1 MSKLATLKNLLP
13 VQALPGGKK
22 SSAQALPFKSFDEY
36 LQLQDGT
43 YRAILKVTPINNDL
57 LSDDENDQVVECMQE
72 AINSTSVGIV
82 QLTVSSE
89 RLNLDEYI
97 EYLQGKIEDTTNS
110 YFMERLT
117 SQIEYVQRQTM
128 KQRKVKSFYFTVVSK
143 NSDLSRAR
151 EDFDEAIRKVE
162 EALAN
167 GEMYV
172 KMLRKHDSLR
182 MLYEKLNPITS
193 VIQPYDNDMDTFQSI
208 APQPIRHSEFYSEMD
223 GMYYKFYTITH
234 YPESTYPAWMKR
246 IFDCNAEVDVSII
259 LHQTGK
265 QKMINAIDSNI
276 GIIKYNRDKPGT
288 KASEKIQ
295 LEAQEK
301 SALDMLVDLG
311 SDAENVFNMSVVIA
325 VRDKS
330 LKDLEISSERVQLAI
345 SQSKMNSRQLILMN
359 NDMFWLSLPI
369 AYNSEFLKN
378 ENMYWPMQS
387 SVIGSILP
395 YNSSEFLM
403 KTGVIMG
410 NNPDTKSLII
420 SDRRDAKRVD
430 NPNMVIIAPSGRGKT
445 WATKSNV
452 IRENSRGTKVIIIDP
467 DREYRFKFGERV
479 VFSIGAEFCTNPFH
493 IRSAILD
500 IDDDDDENDS
510 TNYSENVGAYLQRK
524 IGDLIPFFRSIYPDM
539 DSTEEADLMA
549 AIQTMYEEK
558 GLTFDSVSLPPASDL
573 ENGIPYG
580 YPIFSDLDEVMERA
594 EYKDTLLTLR
604 KNIKP
609 YVTGIYKKMFN
620 GPTNW
625 SMDSML
631 TVLDINS
638 LSDVI
643 QPQMMYLLL
652 QDIWEYVKKD
662 RTEEIGLY
670 VDEAW
675 KLADPDNPQTLK
687 FLFMLSKRI
696 RKYGGF
702 LTTITQSIEDF
713 FAAGSGNKNYGK
725 HIFDNAFF
733 KIFLGLTEDDYAR
746 LKKIGFKFSRKE
758 EKILQRRNVKGRGIF
773 IAGSTRVQIQ
783 TLPLTDELQ
792 FIDSGLAKKYAH
804 LPANLDFSEIE
815 EGA

>member
-1 MSKLATLKNLLP
+1 MSIFDAIKNILP
-13 VQALPGGKK
+13 RQALPGGKK
-22 SSAQALPFKSFDEY
+22 TAAQSLPFKSFNEF
-36 LQLQDGT
+36 LQMTDGT

-57 LSDDENDQVVECMQE
+57 LADDENDEIVECMQE
-72 AINSTSVGIV
+72 AINSSNVGIV

-97 EYLQGKIEDTTNS
+97 EYLQEKTENTTDA
-110 YFMERLT
+110 YFMERLVAIT
-117 SQIEYVQRQTM
+117 EYVQRQTI

-143 NSDLSRAR
+143 NSDIIRAR

-162 EALAN
+162 EALGN

-172 KMLRKHDSLR
+172 KLFRKKETMR

-193 VIQPYDNDMDTFQSI
+193 VTQPYQEDMETFHSI
-208 APQPIRHSEFYSEMD
+208 APEPIRHSEFYSEMD
-223 GMYYKFYTITH
+223 GMYYKFYTITN
-234 YPESTYPAWMKR
+234 YPDKVYPAWMKKV
-246 IFDCNAEVDVSII
+246 FDCNAEVDVSII

-276 GIIKYNRDKPGT
+276 GIIKYNHDKPGT
-288 KASEKIQ
+288 KESEKIE
-295 LEAQEK
+295 LENQEK
-301 SALDMLVDLG
+301 SARDMLVDLG
-311 SDAENVFNMSVVIA
+311 SDAENVFNMSVIIA
-325 VRDKS
+325 VRDRTV
-330 LKDLEISSERVQLAI
+330 KDLEVSSERVQLAI
-345 SQSKMNSRQLILMN
+345 SQSKMNSRQLVLMN

-403 KTGVIMG
+403 KTGVVMG

-420 SDRRDAKRVD
+420 SDRRDSKRVD

-452 IRENSRGTKVIIIDP
+452 IRENSQGTKVIIIDP

-479 VFSIGAEFCTNPFH
+479 IFSIGSEFCTNPFH

-500 IDDDDDENDS
+500 VDDDDEDNDS
-510 TNYSENVGAYLQRK
+510 ANYTENVGAYLQRK
-524 IGDLIPFFRSIYPDM
+524 IGDLIPFFRGIYPAM
-539 DSTEEADLMA
+539 DSTEEADLMS
-549 AIQTMYEEK
+549 AIQKMYEEK
-558 GLTFDSVSLPPASDL
+558 GLNFDSVALPPASDPDK
-573 ENGIPYG
+573 GIPYG
-580 YPIFSDLDEVMERA
+580 FPTFSDLDNIIGREEFR
-594 EYKDTLLTLR
+594 ETLATLK
-604 KNIKP
+604 KNIRP

-652 QDIWEYVKKD
+652 QDIWEYIKKD
-662 RTEEIGLY
+662 RNEQVGLY

-713 FAAGSGNKNYGK
+713 FAAGVGNKNYGK

-746 LKKIGFKFSRKE
+746 LKAIGFKFSQKE
-758 EKILQRRNVKGRGIF
+758 EKILRRRNVKGRGIF

-783 TLPLTDELQ
+783 AIPLTDELQ
-792 FIDSGLAKKYAH
+792 FIDSRLAKKLAH